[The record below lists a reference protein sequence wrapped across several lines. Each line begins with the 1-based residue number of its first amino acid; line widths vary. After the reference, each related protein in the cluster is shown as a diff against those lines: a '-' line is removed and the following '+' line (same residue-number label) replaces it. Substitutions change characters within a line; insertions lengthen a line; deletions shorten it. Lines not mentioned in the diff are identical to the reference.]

1 MQLRSRWNIKIT
13 LSYTVEHF
21 IKNKIRTIETIDR
34 KRVFQLA
41 DSYFFPGRC
50 RYPGSGEAKT
60 FNAQSGAD
68 QSIRQAEGISNQK

>member
-1 MQLRSRWNIKIT
+1 MT
-13 LSYTVEHF
+13 DH
-21 IKNKIRTIETIDR
+21 